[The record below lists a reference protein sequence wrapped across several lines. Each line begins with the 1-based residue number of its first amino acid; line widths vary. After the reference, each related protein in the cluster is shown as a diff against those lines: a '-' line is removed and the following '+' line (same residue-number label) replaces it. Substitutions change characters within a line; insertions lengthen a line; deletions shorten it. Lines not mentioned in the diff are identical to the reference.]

1 MDATADVLELRQ
13 IRAGLGIGDVST
25 VDLPAQTAC
34 DDHGLLGFV
43 CGELLHEKEGRGVVR
58 AQPFGLDVHLGFH
71 GRMLVRGDP
80 VQQDV
85 LLPVDCCGGDVQY
98 QPGHVAGHLFEIL
111 PAGLLFGHPESPVDV
126 GRHDDGAIRAD
137 DADDHHEAKE
147 HGERQCSDDAAE
159 NTVGASLCA
168 QVVLVLS
175 STETSAWVECV
186 VNVLPH
192 EQRTLV
198 TT

>member
-71 GRMLVRGDP
+71 GRMLVRGCDNNGCAEP
-80 VQQDV
+80 ATEKRVH
-85 LLPVDCCGGDVQY
+85 LPEVS
-98 QPGHVAGHLFEIL
+98 AIL
-111 PAGLLFGHPESPVDV
+111 EG
-126 GRHDDGAIRAD
+126 
-137 DADDHHEAKE
+137 
-147 HGERQCSDDAAE
+147 
-159 NTVGASLCA
+159 
-168 QVVLVLS
+168 
-175 STETSAWVECV
+175 
-186 VNVLPH
+186 
-192 EQRTLV
+192 
-198 TT
+198 